1 MTATDP
7 VLDAELDLDPG
18 GPTARRPSLRLS
30 GRVAWQLLRR
40 EPVAYLISWLGWV
53 VFFSVPIGVGL
64 LLRAV
69 LDRVAADPA
78 GGWPVWAL
86 VAALG
91 GIEVGRW
98 SLLLAAAVQ
107 WHGCWVGWH
116 TIPRLNLLRSLVSDP
131 GPAADRLPG
140 SPGEAVSRFR
150 DDVQDL
156 AMVLDVWLDF
166 SGAVVASSAALVIM
180 FRIDARTTVVVAL
193 PVVAILLVCHW
204 LTPRLRAWRR
214 TAREGTAA
222 VTGFIGDTFG
232 SITAV
237 KAAGAEVAVER
248 RFAAL
253 GHARAKAARRDE
265 VGTHLV
271 YTLSGATAN
280 AGVGITML
288 LIAPAIRRG
297 EFTVGDLGLFTT
309 YITVLATLPR
319 WAGRL
324 GAYHRQADVSV
335 ERLAELLP
343 GGAPGRPPVP
353 DGALPDRPPAEGVAA
368 DQRLVHD
375 QIVAPV
381 RTSLRRGPGTF
392 PATPVGAPADRVGRD
407 RLRRVDLDGL
417 TVRFPSGGGVSGI
430 DLTISRGSLTVVTGP
445 VGAGKSTLLR
455 AVLGLIPTDAGT
467 VSWNGQIVPD
477 PSLFLVPPRAAYVPQ
492 VPRLFSEPL
501 SDTILLGVDPA
512 GLAQAIH
519 VACLDEDLAEMP
531 SGGSTVVG
539 PKGIR
544 LSGGQIQR
552 AAAARAFV
560 RRAELLVVD
569 DLSSA
574 LDVETEAQL
583 WDRVL
588 STTAG
593 STTVLVVSHR
603 PRILERADQVLVLD
617 AGLAV

>member
-1 MTATDP
+1 MTATEPD
-7 VLDAELDLDPG
+7 LDAPVA
-18 GPTARRPSLRLS
+18 PVAPVAPARPSLRLS
-30 GRVAWQLLRR
+30 GRVAWHLLRR
-40 EPVAYLISWLGWV
+40 DPVAYVISWFGWV
-53 VFFSVPIGVGL
+53 IFFSVPIGVGL

-78 GGWPVWAL
+78 EGWPVWAL

-91 GIEVGRW
+91 GIEVARW
-98 SLLLAAAVQ
+98 ALLLAAAVQ
-107 WHGCWVGWH
+107 WHGCWVFWH
-116 TIPRLNLLRSLVSDP
+116 TVPRLNLLRSLVSDP

-166 SGAVVASSAALVIM
+166 SGAVVASSAALIIM
-180 FRIDARTTVVVAL
+180 FRIDARTTTVVAL
-193 PVVAILLVCHW
+193 PVLAILLLCHW
-204 LTPRLRAWRR
+204 LTPKLREWRR
-214 TAREGTAA
+214 TSREATAA

-232 SITAV
+232 AITAV
-237 KAAGAEVAVER
+237 KAAGAEAAVER

-253 GHARAKAARRDE
+253 GHARAAAARRDE

-297 EFTVGDLGLFTT
+297 DFTVGDLGLFTT

-324 GAYHRQADVSV
+324 SAYHRQADVSV

-343 GGAPGRPPVP
+343 RPKP
-353 DGALPDRPPAEGVAA
+353 DDRPDAEFAA
-368 DQRLVHD
+368 DQRRLHD
-375 QIVAPV
+375 QIVEPV
-381 RTSLRRGPGTF
+381 GTALRHGPGPF
-392 PATPVGAPADRVGRD
+392 PATAVSTPAARVDRD
-407 RLRRVDLDGL
+407 RLERLDLRGL
-417 TVRFPSGGGVSGI
+417 TVTFPSGGGIAGI
-430 DLTISRGSLTVVTGP
+430 DLSVPRGSLTVVTGP

-455 AVLGLIPTDAGT
+455 AVLGLIPLDGGT
-467 VSWNGQIVPD
+467 VAWNGRAVRD
-477 PSLFLVPPRAAYVPQ
+477 RSMFLVPPRAAYVPQ
-492 VPRLFSEPL
+492 VPRLFSEAL
-501 SDTILLGVDPA
+501 ADTILLGVDPA
-512 GLAQAIH
+512 RLADAIY
-519 VACLDEDLAEMP
+519 VACMDEDLAEMP
-531 SGGSTVVG
+531 WGGSTVVG

-552 AAAARAFV
+552 TAAARAFV

-588 STTAG
+588 GTTADT
-593 STTVLVVSHR
+593 TTVLVVSHR
-603 PRILERADQVLVLD
+603 PRILERADQVLELD
-617 AGLAV
+617 TGRAI